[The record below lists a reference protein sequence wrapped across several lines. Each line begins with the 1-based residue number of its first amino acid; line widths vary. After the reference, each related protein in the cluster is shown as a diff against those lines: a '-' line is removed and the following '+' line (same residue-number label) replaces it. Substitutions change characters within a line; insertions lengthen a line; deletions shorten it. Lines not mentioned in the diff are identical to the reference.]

1 MNVFLYP
8 FNDIQK
14 TSMKNSYQDNFIR
27 NLENNP
33 IKIVNKQTNYGVLDV
48 ITYFNKTDIFYFNF
62 IENLPERK
70 FGLLQSLIFLFI
82 LLFIKIFRKKI
93 VWVLHNKISHSE
105 SFKIVKKVLMI
116 IMLNTSNK
124 VITLS
129 KEGIKYGNKYTI
141 NKKKIFFFNHPV
153 ENNLSSEINE
163 NDKDIDILIWG
174 RITKYKGVSDFLEF
188 LLFSEKLN
196 HLKITIAGKIDDPEL
211 RKKITNYEIKSNLQ
225 IIDEFIKED
234 VLIDLHKRSNNVLF
248 TYQNKSVLSSA
259 ALMYSLGYGA
269 NIIGPNIGAF
279 RDLKELSLINTYESY
294 DDFLEKI
301 QKNENKIDL
310 EKLNRFIEDN
320 SWKNFAK
327 NIYQVLKQV

>member
-33 IKIVNKQTNYGVLDV
+33 IKIVNKQTKYGVLDI

-62 IENLPERK
+62 IENLPQRK

-124 VITLS
+124 IITLS
-129 KEGIKYGNKYTI
+129 KEGIEYGNKYTI
-141 NKKKIFFFNHPV
+141 KKRKISFFNHPV
-153 ENNLSSEINE
+153 ENNLSSEIN
-163 NDKDIDILIWG
+163 NIDKDIDILIWG
-174 RITKYKGVSDFLEF
+174 RITKYKGVGDFLEF
-188 LLFSEKLN
+188 LLFKEKLN

-211 RKKITNYEIKSNLQ
+211 RRKIANYKIKSNLE
-225 IIDEFIKED
+225 IIDEFITD
-234 VLIDLHKRSNNVLF
+234 NVLVDLHKRSKSVLF
-248 TYQNKSVLSSA
+248 TYKGKSVLSSA
-259 ALMYSLGYGA
+259 ALMYSLGHGT
-269 NIIGPNIGAF
+269 NIIGPNVGAF
-279 RDLKELSLINTYESY
+279 RDLKEFNLINTYESY

-301 QKNENKIDL
+301 QKNESHIDF
-310 EKLNRFIEDN
+310 EKLNKFIEDN
-320 SWKNFAK
+320 SWKNFTY
-327 NIYQVLKQV
+327 NIYQILKQL